1 MKTKLFL
8 SVLILQLF
16 ISTLFLSNSVAQDY
30 TKWSLPEG
38 AKTRFG
44 KGSLTNWDNIAYS
57 PDGTRLAVAS
67 RIGIWIYDAQTYQ
80 ELSLFTGNMF
90 QVSSVTFS
98 PDGETIASIG
108 IDEKTDWNY
117 TIRLWNAETGEHKQT
132 LQGHTAWVSS
142 VAFSPDGQTLASNWD
157 NDSIR
162 LWNAETGEHK
172 QTLQGHT
179 DEVYSVTFSPDG
191 KTLASGSWDGTVL
204 LWRTS
209 SAITTDPQSVDANG
223 KHYTKWGTL
232 KTAEVYQNYPNPFN
246 PETWIPYTLF
256 ETGNVKL
263 SIFDTSGELI
273 REFKL
278 GYQTRGPKRIHWDG
292 KNAAGEA
299 VASGI
304 YFYQFEAGRTKSV
317 RKMWLLK

>member
-8 SVLILQLF
+8 SVFFIQLL

-30 TKWSLPEG
+30 TKWGLPEG
-38 AKTRFG
+38 AKARLG
-44 KGSLTNWDNIAYS
+44 KGTLSFGDNIAYS

-80 ELSLFTGNMF
+80 ELSLLTGRINR
-90 QVSSVTFS
+90 V
-98 PDGETIASIG
+98 
-108 IDEKTDWNY
+108 N
-117 TIRLWNAETGEHKQT
+117 
-132 LQGHTAWVSS
+132 S
-142 VAFSPDGQTLASNWD
+142 VAFSPDGQTLAS
-157 NDSIR
+157 
-162 LWNAETGEHK
+162 G
-172 QTLQGHT
+172 
-179 DEVYSVTFSPDG
+179 SV
-191 KTLASGSWDGTVL
+191 DGTVL
-204 LWRTS
+204 LWRTTS
-209 SAITTDPQSVDANG
+209 TTTTDPQSVDAKG

-256 ETGNVKL
+256 ETSNVKL

-292 KNAAGEA
+292 KNTAGEA

-304 YFYQFEAGRTKSV
+304 YFYQFEAGNTKSV
-317 RKMWLLK
+317 HKMWLLK